1 MLGLTGSVARG
12 DTWIGSDLDIEIIL
26 KGDQPT
32 KVILT
37 EQEVSVDYV
46 YISVKSIRDLYPDT
60 VPICD
65 PKGVMRKAIEEMD
78 EKQILKTIREEAWH
92 DIESARKPLEKANS
106 VLEGD
111 PYSALCFTH
120 LAGMY
125 LGLSIMLAVTRR
137 LPGRRPVSKLEM
149 AMKRVKRPDLFKT
162 YLSLYGMPYTVRKA
176 ELLLRE
182 LEEGLGEIWG
192 YFRGKKVGPPYMIQQ
207 HEPEPYFKNRIRPI
221 YEYDKRDFVR
231 IVYTFSVYIL
241 LELFKSL
248 GEEDLPNRIFYEAQR
263 FTGPSAS
270 WTRRYR
276 KILKLIP
283 ETQIPSLVTSANRL
297 YREIKDDITR
307 FLT

>member
-12 DTWIGSDLDIEIIL
+12 DTWIGSDLDIEIIF

-46 YISVKSIRDLYPDT
+46 YISEENIRDLYPDT
-60 VPICD
+60 VPIYD
-65 PKGVMRKAIEEMD
+65 PKGVMRKAIERLD
-78 EKQILKTIREEAWH
+78 EKQILKTIGEE
-92 DIESARKPLEKANS
+92 
-106 VLEGD
+106 
-111 PYSALCFTH
+111 
-120 LAGMY
+120 
-125 LGLSIMLAVTRR
+125 
-137 LPGRRPVSKLEM
+137 
-149 AMKRVKRPDLFKT
+149 RPDLFRT
-162 YLSLYGMPYTVRKA
+162 YLSLYGMPCTARKA

-207 HEPEPYFKNRIRPI
+207 HEPEPYFRNRIRPI

-283 ETQIPSLVTSANRL
+283 ETEIPSLVTSANRL